1 MNIFTII
8 IGLIIL
14 YFIVELA
21 MGAYRYYPRAP
32 IDLKQRYGDGWVV
45 ITGGSS
51 GQGKQF
57 ALQFASKG
65 FDLVLIG
72 SKNSYK
78 TADEVKKLYGVDTIV
93 IEKNFNHSYE
103 KDFFDYMRDH
113 KDTCQKKFYERRPY
127 HNGRIWNI
135 FLYYGFD

>member
-93 IEKNFNHSYE
+93 IEKKRN
-103 KDFFDYMRDH
+103 
-113 KDTCQKKFYERRPY
+113 
-127 HNGRIWNI
+127 
-135 FLYYGFD
+135 